1 MNQEA
6 NTMTAEEKENLLLVA
21 GIPLDKAEAILEL
34 VSDHNKEADEL
45 KSEIERLKGEA
56 ESRAK
61 DAWERACDIQHTICL
76 TSIPET
82 AEKQVYLAVRDCN
95 KPTYQS

>member
-6 NTMTAEEKENLLLVA
+6 LLN
-21 GIPLDKAEAILEL
+21 EL
-34 VSDHNKEADEL
+34 VSDHNKEVAEL
-45 KSEIERLKGEA
+45 KAEIERLKGEA